1 VYNPKIITKPVSHQ
15 KAHPIHSNICQRLDK
30 HPLEIAFPTVFIATL
45 RLLANLPKRLQVAL
59 GKRLARTS
67 DGKPS

>member
-1 VYNPKIITKPVSHQ
+1 MASISSIGVGSGLDVKSIVSQ
-15 KAHPIHSNICQRLDK
+15 LVELEKR
-30 HPLEIAFPTVFIATL
+30 PLQIAFPTPFIAIL